1 MRSSDDQKRSLSR
14 RREADIVAVLMALDE
29 GEVVSYG
36 EVADT
41 AGHPRQSRLVG
52 RILSARSA
60 ELDLPWWRV
69 VNAAG
74 RLVPGH
80 EREQTRRLAAEG
92 VAVGP
97 GGRVSRSSSSPGR
110 KRS

>member
-1 MRSSDDQKRSLSR
+1 
-14 RREADIVAVLMALDE
+14 MALDE

-52 RILSARSA
+52 RILSERSA

-80 EREQTRRLAAEG
+80 EKDQTRRLAAEG